1 MSRHAQALG
10 YDALILF
17 LDELQ
22 EAVVPVGVFVGPGE
36 VLDGWEP
43 VSVSYPTWW
52 FAEQA

>member
-22 EAVVPVGVFVGPGE
+22 EAVVPGVH
-36 VLDGWEP
+36 VLILR
-43 VSVSYPTWW
+43 T
-52 FAEQA
+52 